1 MAQRRAKDPEAVRAY
16 QREQHFKNH
25 ERSKKKMRDYYARR
39 FFWGKSMKLRGED
52 RASFKDL
59 AALWKSQRG
68 RCALTGRKL
77 DRSAHLD
84 HILAKVRGGGDNIE
98 NLRWLCRE
106 ANMAKRDM
114 SDGEFLSLCGDVMRW
129 IGERIEAVA

>member
-1 MAQRRAKDPEAVRAY
+1 M
-16 QREQHFKNH
+16 
-25 ERSKKKMRDYYARR
+25 
-39 FFWGKSMKLRGED
+39 
-52 RASFKDL
+52 
-59 AALWKSQRG
+59 
-68 RCALTGRKL
+68 
-77 DRSAHLD
+77 
-84 HILAKVRGGGDNIE
+84 RGGGDNIE